1 MSQFGFASTADEVLE
16 GKDLKGRTV
25 LVTGGYSG
33 LGQETAR
40 AMAAKGAHVILS
52 GRDATKLSATA
63 DEIAT
68 ATGAR
73 VDTLVAD
80 LGSLKSIRAAGEE
93 ARGRFDKIDILI
105 NNAGVMASPM
115 GHTADGF
122 ETQFGTNHLGHFQ
135 LTKELMPLIEK
146 GERRRIVN
154 LSSRGHHFGGVDFDD
169 PNFERRD
176 YDKWRSYGQSKTANI
191 LFNRGL
197 EDRFGSKGIHA
208 YAVHPGGIQ
217 TNLGR
222 HMTDEDRQWMMARIQ
237 KLAEESTEAKRRA
250 GRPSRRALRPAPGP
264 PPPTSWRAR
273 AASIARTAMSPR
285 WTTKTRPAAF
295 APTHSTRTMQTDCG
309 RCRRSL
315 SARVFARA
323 SAVA

>member
-1 MSQFGFASTADEVLE
+1 MSQFGFASTADEVLAD
-16 GKDLKGRTV
+16 KDLKGRTV

-52 GRDATKLSATA
+52 GRDATKLSAAA

-80 LGSLKSIRAAGEE
+80 LGSLKSIRAAGKE
-93 ARGRFDKIDILI
+93 ARDRFDKIDILI

-135 LTKELMPLIEK
+135 LTKELMPLIGK
-146 GERRRIVN
+146 GERQRIVN

-191 LFNRGL
+191 LFTRGL
-197 EDRFGSKGIHA
+197 EDRFGGRGIHA

-237 KLAEESTEAKRRA
+237 KLAEESTEAKPQGWKTIPQGAATSIWAATADELEGEGGVYCEDCHVAEVDDTNPTGGVR
-250 GRPSRRALRPAPGP
+250 SYALDKDGADRLWALSEMLVGE
-264 PPPTSWRAR
+264 SF
-273 AASIARTAMSPR
+273 AA
-285 WTTKTRPAAF
+285 
-295 APTHSTRTMQTDCG
+295 
-309 RCRRSL
+309 
-315 SARVFARA
+315 
-323 SAVA
+323 

>member
-40 AMAAKGAHVILS
+40 AMAARGAHVILS

-68 ATGAR
+68 ATGAK
-73 VDTLVAD
+73 VETLVAD
-80 LGSLKSIRAAGEE
+80 LSSLASIRAAGEE
-93 ARGRFDKIDILI
+93 ARERFAHIDILI

-115 GHTADGF
+115 SRTADGF

-135 LTKELMPLIEK
+135 LTKELMPLLEK
-146 GERRRIVN
+146 GSRQRIVN

-169 PNFERRD
+169 PNFEHRD

-191 LFNRGL
+191 LFTRGL
-197 EDRFGSKGIHA
+197 EDRFGGQGMHA

-222 HMTDEDRQWMMARIQ
+222 HMDEQDREWIMGRMQ
-237 KLAEESTEAKRRA
+237 KLAEENPGAVQGWKTIPQGAATTCWAATEDELE
-250 GRPSRRALRPAPGP
+250 GRGGVYCEDCHVAEIDDANPTGGVRSYALDRDDADRL
-264 PPPTSWRAR
+264 WA
-273 AASIARTAMSPR
+273 
-285 WTTKTRPAAF
+285 
-295 APTHSTRTMQTDCG
+295 
-309 RCRRSL
+309 L
-315 SARVFARA
+315 SEKLTGGDF
-323 SAVA
+323 